1 MHQQTLISIP
11 KLKILSIITS
21 SLYLSYHFYLQTS
34 QQSVRESRHPRQTG
48 CEGRLSRLTDQ
59 LRLDNISESCELLE
73 QDWCETNLPSA
84 ILDAYPES
92 VLQRSSSCEVLLPQ
106 FGRIRQEEHDFPL
119 GFYITAY
126 TDARNLEILLSTI
139 FRPHNSYCIHVDS
152 KAEPIFINTVRQLL
166 SCYQSRYPNT
176 FISLSSRSI
185 PVYWG
190 HYSIVEA
197 ELICLR
203 DLLQA
208 DTSWRYAVNLAGS
221 EMMLVTNY
229 QLVQRLRSRSKESIF
244 SMSLP
249 MPTKDER
256 RFKTKY
262 KLDTKAFFD
271 PEFEGDNPVI
281 MIKET
286 QDPDPV
292 PFQLNVY
299 KGIKS
304 HRLPRGFVSFL
315 LTHPVAQTF
324 LNWSKTTFIP
334 DEMVVPTLARISSVT
349 LASEGWVVKQNKKP
363 QFPSHLQY
371 WERGK
376 DQSCLGR

>member
-1 MHQQTLISIP
+1 
-11 KLKILSIITS
+11 
-21 SLYLSYHFYLQTS
+21 
-34 QQSVRESRHPRQTG
+34 
-48 CEGRLSRLTDQ
+48 
-59 LRLDNISESCELLE
+59 
-73 QDWCETNLPSA
+73 
-84 ILDAYPES
+84 
-92 VLQRSSSCEVLLPQ
+92 
-106 FGRIRQEEHDFPL
+106 
-119 GFYITAY
+119 
-126 TDARNLEILLSTI
+126 
-139 FRPHNSYCIHVDS
+139 
-152 KAEPIFINTVRQLL
+152 
-166 SCYQSRYPNT
+166 
-176 FISLSSRSI
+176 
-185 PVYWG
+185 
-190 HYSIVEA
+190 
-197 ELICLR
+197 
-203 DLLQA
+203 
-208 DTSWRYAVNLAGS
+208 
-221 EMMLVTNY
+221 
-229 QLVQRLRSRSKESIF
+229 
-244 SMSLP
+244 
-249 MPTKDER
+249 
-256 RFKTKY
+256 
-262 KLDTKAFFD
+262 
-271 PEFEGDNPVI
+271 